1 MAQDTK
7 DNNTFIGGYM
17 LQVGVKG
24 TKEVIVTKELS
35 AQSVGSGLL
44 PVYATPSMI
53 ALMENTAFESVA
65 QYLEEGCGTVGTS
78 LNVKHVAATPVG
90 MKVTCETEL
99 VKVDGRALTFEVKAY
114 DECGLIG
121 EGTHERFII
130 TEEKFLA
137 KTNDKLNK

>member
-1 MAQDTK
+1 
-7 DNNTFIGGYM
+7 M
-17 LQVGVKG
+17 LKEGIKG
-24 TKEVIVTKELS
+24 TNEIIVTQELS
-35 AQSVGSGLL
+35 AKNVGSGLL

-78 LNVKHVAATPVG
+78 LNVKHVAATPIG
-90 MKVTCETEL
+90 MKVSCQTEL
-99 VKVDGRALTFEVKAY
+99 IKVDGRALTFEVKAY

-130 TEEKFLA
+130 TEEKFLSKA
-137 KTNDKLNK
+137 NDKMNRKQ

>member
-1 MAQDTK
+1 
-7 DNNTFIGGYM
+7 M
-17 LQVGVKG
+17 LREGLKG

-78 LNVKHVAATPVG
+78 LNVKHVAATPIG
-90 MKVTCETEL
+90 MKVTCESEL
-99 VKVDGRALTFEVKAY
+99 IKVDGRALTFSVKAY

-121 EGTHERFII
+121 EGMHERFII
-130 TEEKFLA
+130 TEDKFMA

>member
-1 MAQDTK
+1 
-7 DNNTFIGGYM
+7 M
-17 LQVGVKG
+17 LETGIKG
-24 TKEVIVTKELS
+24 TNEIIVTEELS
-35 AQSVGSGLL
+35 AKKLGSGLL
-44 PVYATPSMI
+44 PVYATPAMI

-65 QYLEEGCGTVGTS
+65 QYLEEGCGTVGTA
-78 LNVKHVAATPVG
+78 LNVKHVAATPIG

-121 EGTHERFII
+121 EGVHERFII
-130 TEEKFLA
+130 SEEKFLA

>member
-1 MAQDTK
+1 
-7 DNNTFIGGYM
+7 M
-17 LQVGVKG
+17 LREGVKG

-65 QYLEEGCGTVGTS
+65 EYLEEGCGTVGTS

-99 VKVDGRALTFEVKAY
+99 IKVEGRALTFEVKAY

-130 TEEKFLA
+130 TEDKFLA

>member
-1 MAQDTK
+1 MTQDTK

-65 QYLEEGCGTVGTS
+65 EYLEEGCGTVGTS

-99 VKVDGRALTFEVKAY
+99 IKVDGRALTFEVKAY

-130 TEEKFLA
+130 TEDKFLA

>member
-1 MAQDTK
+1 
-7 DNNTFIGGYM
+7 M
-17 LQVGVKG
+17 LKEGIKG
-24 TKEVIVTKELS
+24 TNEIIVTKELS
-35 AQSVGSGLL
+35 AQKVGSGLL
-44 PVYATPSMI
+44 LVYATPSMI

-78 LNVKHVAATPVG
+78 LNVKHVAATPIG

-99 VKVDGRALTFEVKAY
+99 VKVEGRALTFEVKAY

-137 KTNDKLNK
+137 KTNDKMNQK

>member
-1 MAQDTK
+1 
-7 DNNTFIGGYM
+7 M
-17 LQVGVKG
+17 LKEGIKG
-24 TKEVIVTKELS
+24 TKEVMVTQELS
-35 AQSVGSGLL
+35 AQNVGSGLL

-78 LNVKHVAATPVG
+78 LSVKHVAATPIG
-90 MKVTCETEL
+90 MKETCETEL
-99 VKVDGRALTFEVKAY
+99 VRVDGRALTFEVKAY

>member
-1 MAQDTK
+1 
-7 DNNTFIGGYM
+7 M

-65 QYLEEGCGTVGTS
+65 EYLEEGCGTVGTS

-99 VKVDGRALTFEVKAY
+99 IKVDGRALTFEVKAY

-130 TEEKFLA
+130 TEDKFLA

>member
-1 MAQDTK
+1 
-7 DNNTFIGGYM
+7 M

-65 QYLEEGCGTVGTS
+65 EYLEEGCGTVGTS

-99 VKVDGRALTFEVKAY
+99 IKVEGRALTFEVKAY

-130 TEEKFLA
+130 TEDKFLA

>member
-1 MAQDTK
+1 
-7 DNNTFIGGYM
+7 M
-17 LQVGVKG
+17 LREGLRG
-24 TKEVIVTKELS
+24 TKEIIVTKELS
-35 AQSVGSGLL
+35 AQNVGSGLL

-65 QYLEEGCGTVGTS
+65 DYLEEGCGTVGTS
-78 LNVKHVAATPVG
+78 LDVKHVAATPIG

-99 VKVDGRALTFEVKAY
+99 IKVNGRALTFAVRAY

-130 TEEKFLA
+130 VEEKFLN
-137 KTNDKLNK
+137 KTNEKLTK

>member
-1 MAQDTK
+1 
-7 DNNTFIGGYM
+7 M
-17 LQVGVKG
+17 LREGIKG
-24 TKEVIVTKELS
+24 TKELVVTKELS

-44 PVYATPSMI
+44 PVYATPAMI

-78 LNVKHVAATPVG
+78 LNVKHVAATPIG
-90 MKVTCETEL
+90 MKVICETEL

-121 EGTHERFII
+121 EGVHERFII
-130 TEEKFLA
+130 TEEKFLSKA
-137 KTNDKLNK
+137 NDKLNNK

>member
-1 MAQDTK
+1 
-7 DNNTFIGGYM
+7 M
-17 LQVGVKG
+17 LREGLKG

-78 LNVKHVAATPVG
+78 LNVKHVAATPIG
-90 MKVTCETEL
+90 MKVTCESEL
-99 VKVDGRALTFEVKAY
+99 IKVDGRALTFSVKAY

-130 TEEKFLA
+130 TEDKFMA